1 MTNELTQQPKSNRR
15 TIVGT
20 IVAIV
25 VAILCVIYMLNPT
38 AGFLEFIPDNLPL
51 VGNVDEGLIMILL
64 LGCLKYLGLDI
75 PLTKASQKS

>member
-51 VGNVDEGLIMILL
+51 SRQRG
-64 LGCLKYLGLDI
+64 
-75 PLTKASQKS
+75 